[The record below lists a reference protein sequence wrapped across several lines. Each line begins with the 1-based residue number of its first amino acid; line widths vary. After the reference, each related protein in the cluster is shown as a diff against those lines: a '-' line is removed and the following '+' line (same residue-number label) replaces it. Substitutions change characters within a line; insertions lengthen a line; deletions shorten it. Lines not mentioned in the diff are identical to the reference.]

1 MKKMYTIITPILF
14 GVFYEKPFTFMPKS
28 TKTKTQ
34 YICQS
39 CGNACLRWQGK
50 CPSCG
55 EWNTLVE
62 EVVRPKSSRKNYSG
76 TTLTEV
82 YSLTHIKVDQSQRFL
97 TISKEFNRVLGGG
110 MVAGS
115 VVLVGGD
122 PGIGKST
129 LLLQEAAGLS
139 KAGFKTLYVAGE
151 ESAQQIK
158 LRAERIGMDS
168 DAVFIL
174 PETDLDVALAKIE
187 SLSPNLVIVDSIQT
201 AFTNKLESAPG
212 TVSQVRECALQ
223 LIHVA
228 KNKNIPIILVGH
240 VTKEGM
246 VAGPKVLEHMVDA
259 LLLFEGDRD
268 HFYRILRAMK
278 NRFGSTREIGVFE
291 MSEKGLLDVANPSS
305 VFLAERNRES
315 TGSSIICCMEGT
327 RPILVELQ
335 ALATNSNFGLPQR
348 TTTGFDLKRANM
360 LLAVLEKRLGYRTGT
375 MDVFL
380 NAVGG
385 FKVDETSADLGVIA
399 AIASSVQNKV
409 VDSGAIL
416 IGEVGLGGEVRSVS
430 HIESRIK
437 EAEKMGFKTAII
449 PKGNSRSLKNFEH
462 IKVVPVSTALEA
474 IDNVLQ

>member
-1 MKKMYTIITPILF
+1 
-14 GVFYEKPFTFMPKS
+14 MPKNS
-28 TKTKTQ
+28 KTKTQ
-34 YICQS
+34 YICAS
-39 CGNACLRWQGK
+39 CGSASVRWQGK

-62 EVVRPKSSRKNYSG
+62 EVVRPKSARSSYSG
-76 TTLTEV
+76 TTSSEV
-82 YSLTHIKVDQSQRFL
+82 YSLTNIKVDQSQRFK
-97 TISKEFNRVLGGG
+97 TISQEFNRVLGGG

-115 VVLVGGD
+115 VILVGGD

-158 LRAERIGMDS
+158 LRADRIGLLS
-168 DAVFIL
+168 DAVFVL
-174 PETDLDVALAKIE
+174 PETDLDIALAKIDNMK
-187 SLSPNLVIVDSIQT
+187 PNLVIVDSIQT

-291 MSEKGLLDVANPSS
+291 MSEKGLMDVPNPSS
-305 VFLAERNRES
+305 VFLAERNKDS

-327 RPILVELQ
+327 RPILVEIQ

-385 FKVDETSADLGVIA
+385 FKVDETAADLGVIA
-399 AIASSVQNKV
+399 SIASSVQNKV
-409 VDSGAIL
+409 VDSGSIL
-416 IGEVGLGGEVRSVS
+416 IGEVGLGGEIRSVS
-430 HIESRIK
+430 HIESRIQ
-437 EAEKMGFKTAII
+437 EAEKMGFKSVII
-449 PKGNSRSLKNFEH
+449 PAGNNRSLKKYSQ
-462 IKVVPVSTALEA
+462 IKVVPVFTAQEA
-474 IDNVLQ
+474 VAHVLQ